1 MQKITIKNVNDQSYD
16 EKTRTIAKTQKKTSE
31 ETTGEESSNVSILV
45 ESNTYSPTTKG
56 NILNI
61 NLIDTT

>member
-1 MQKITIKNVNDQSYD
+1 MQKIRIKNVNDQSYN
-16 EKTRTIAKTQKKTSE
+16 ENTCIIEKTQKKTTE
-31 ETTGEESSNVSILV
+31 ETTNEESSNVSILV